1 MASFETLKPRYRHL
15 WDTMEIHPDVVHR
28 ADGAAEKILSGKD
41 RYVPIERKTGVPW
54 FYIGLV
60 HLRES
65 DCNFNTYLG
74 NGQPLNR
81 RTTIVPIG
89 RGPFESFEAGAIDA
103 LQHENLIGI
112 TDWSLERIAFL
123 LEAFNGFGYQ
133 TKGINSPYLWSGSNQ
148 YTSGKFVADHDFR
161 ADVVDRQLGSM
172 VVLARLAA
180 KDAEV
185 QSRLGAGG
193 AAPGVA
199 AEPTVVP
206 AAVGALARGA
216 RGERV
221 RQLQTALAQQG
232 FQVGEIDGDFGPN
245 TAAAVSA
252 FQSAHGLPVTGV
264 ADEATQ
270 QALAGVHVGGPTLKP
285 DDVLRHVFETLLA
298 HRPPSAPSPTPVAQ
312 PGAADPLQLI
322 IAALLGR
329 QPAMGQ
335 GAAPGVVPPPILSPI
350 DKVLGGQALAG
361 KKTALSVVAY
371 AVMAILKA
379 AGVVSAVTPGGQ
391 IVTILIAAFGGLG
404 GISKIDRVIQ
414 VLGMIAAK
422 GPPILPPRPPIS
434 R

>member
-1 MASFETLKPRYRHL
+1 MASFEKLKPRYRQL
-15 WDTMEIHPDVVHR
+15 WETMKINPDVVHR
-28 ADGAAEKILSGKD
+28 ADAAADKILSGKD

-89 RGPFESFEAGAIDA
+89 RGPFASFEAGATDA
-103 LQHENLIGI
+103 LQHEDLIGI

-133 TKGINSPYLWSGSNQ
+133 AKGINSPYLWSGSNQ

-161 ADVVDRQLGSM
+161 PDVVDRQLGSM

-180 KDAEV
+180 KDADV
-185 QSRLGAGG
+185 QSRLGAAGG
-193 AAPGVA
+193 APGVA
-199 AEPTVVP
+199 VEPTVAP
-206 AAVGALARGA
+206 ADVGALASGA

-252 FQSAHGLPVTGV
+252 FQSAHGLPATGV

-270 QALAGVHVGGPTLKP
+270 QALQGARVGGPTLKP

-298 HRPPSAPSPTPVAQ
+298 RRQAVPGPTSAPQ
-312 PGAADPLQLI
+312 PGAADNPLALI
-322 IAALLGR
+322 IGALLGR
-329 QPAMGQ
+329 QPAIGQ

-404 GISKIDRVIQ
+404 GIAKVDRVIQ
-414 VLGMIAAK
+414 ALGMIAAK
-422 GPPILPPRPPIS
+422 GPPISPPRPPIS
-434 R
+434 

>member
-28 ADGAAEKILSGKD
+28 ADAAAEKILSGKD

-133 TKGINSPYLWSGSNQ
+133 AKGINSPYLWSGSNQ

-161 ADVVDRQLGSM
+161 PDVVDRQLGSM

-180 KDAEV
+180 KDADV

-206 AAVGALARGA
+206 ADVGALARGA

-252 FQSAHGLPVTGV
+252 FQSAHGLPATGV

-298 HRPPSAPSPTPVAQ
+298 HRPPSAPSPTPVTQ
-312 PGAADPLQLI
+312 PRAADPLQLI

-329 QPAMGQ
+329 QPAIDQ

>member
-15 WDTMEIHPDVVHR
+15 WDMMEIHPDVVHR

-193 AAPGVA
+193 AAPSVA

-252 FQSAHGLPVTGV
+252 FQSAHALPVTGV

-312 PGAADPLQLI
+312 PGAADPLQL
-322 IAALLGR
+322 R
-329 QPAMGQ
+329 
-335 GAAPGVVPPPILSPI
+335 PPCWAVSPPW
-350 DKVLGGQALAG
+350 VRAQRRAWSHLRSCRPS
-361 KKTALSVVAY
+361 TRSW
-371 AVMAILKA
+371 
-379 AGVVSAVTPGGQ
+379 
-391 IVTILIAAFGGLG
+391 
-404 GISKIDRVIQ
+404 
-414 VLGMIAAK
+414 AAK
-422 GPPILPPRPPIS
+422 RLPGRRRHCRWLPMRSWPS
-434 R
+434 